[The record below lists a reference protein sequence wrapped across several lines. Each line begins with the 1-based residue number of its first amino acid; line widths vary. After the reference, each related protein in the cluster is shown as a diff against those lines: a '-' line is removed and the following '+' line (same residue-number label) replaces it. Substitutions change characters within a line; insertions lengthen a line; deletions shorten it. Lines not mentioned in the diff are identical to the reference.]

1 MADFIYFEADVS
13 GESKDDEVEMLID
26 DNLIDDSIQENNELS
41 FFRFHNQTR
50 DVQEIREDI
59 ERLAESSIVKK

>member
-26 DNLIDDSIQENNELS
+26 DNLIDDSIQENNEPS

>member
-59 ERLAESSIVKK
+59 ERLAESSIMKK